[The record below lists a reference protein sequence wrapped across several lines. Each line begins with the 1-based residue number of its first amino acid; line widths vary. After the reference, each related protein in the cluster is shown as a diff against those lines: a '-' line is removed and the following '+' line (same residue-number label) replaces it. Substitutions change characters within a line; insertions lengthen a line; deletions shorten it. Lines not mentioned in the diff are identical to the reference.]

1 VAWLRRILARTLVD
15 AVKRYE
21 RDKRDIGLE
30 RSLEADM
37 DRSASGFAAWLAADQ
52 TSPSGRAERN
62 EELLRMVEALVEL
75 PEEMREVVV
84 LKLTLVGMSAAI
96 VVLLKEIL
104 MFMRVARIRF
114 AARGVLALGI
124 LAWTSPVLLAA
135 GQTERDAQLRTDRH
149 GDPLPSGAAMRLGTV
164 RYRQD
169 ERIERIA
176 YSPDGRYVVTDNGNL
191 GLQVWDARD
200 GRKVRRLDLDVER
213 IHDFAF
219 SPDGKT
225 LVAACLGL
233 DRQKRLVVHRVI
245 FTDFASGR
253 EIARIEGGQDHA
265 ALKLAFAPDGKTIAT
280 IGDTLRCW
288 DVASGKLSFEADLGR
303 AQLREIAFSPDAA
316 SHLVAVS
323 NETVQL
329 WNVIDRR
336 EERQLKDPE
345 GASSSCLAFSPD
357 GKLLAKAAG
366 FEGAVQLWRVADGR
380 PLERLT
386 GKNQSIHSLAFS
398 PDGKHLAATGREGHL
413 SIWDLETGEASEPFA
428 TDDLADGPLA
438 FSPDGRTIATRG
450 GDCVLHFWDR
460 TNGTDR
466 LATPEAH
473 LGTVQALLFLD
484 KGKALVSGSDDHT
497 VRIWDL
503 SGDPARTGRQR
514 AVLKHSGWM
523 RTLALSRN
531 QQWLVTGS
539 SYPSTDKEPVHLWHV
554 PTGKLRRKFPS
565 PGESISP
572 IGARFSDEG
581 DSILVCWNDGKLRSW
596 DIATTGERATPEPKF
611 LGARPQF
618 ASNFARSALFSP
630 DGRRLAVVG
639 NMSGGVHVAEL
650 EQGRELFAVPRG
662 YAVAFSPDGRS
673 LAVAEAT
680 QYQQFKLADGRDY
693 SGMGPDTVVLLVNGI
708 TGQEHHKILVKQAS
722 NIEAVAFSPDGKTLA
737 VGRGWNDPDIHLYNV
752 ADGREVGTVATPPR
766 THTSFALAFTP
777 DGKQLIT
784 GMSDTSILIWNV
796 RQPE

>member
-1 VAWLRRILARTLVD
+1 
-15 AVKRYE
+15 
-21 RDKRDIGLE
+21 
-30 RSLEADM
+30 
-37 DRSASGFAAWLAADQ
+37 
-52 TSPSGRAERN
+52 
-62 EELLRMVEALVEL
+62 
-75 PEEMREVVV
+75 
-84 LKLTLVGMSAAI
+84 MSAAI

-104 MFMRVARIRF
+104 MFMRVARIRS

-149 GDPLPSGAAMRLGTV
+149 GDPLPSGATMRLGTV

-169 ERIERIA
+169 EQIERIA
-176 YSPDGRYVVTDNGNL
+176 YSPDGRYVVTDNGKL

-200 GRKVRRLDLDVER
+200 GRKVRRLDLDVDR

-225 LVAACLGL
+225 LVTACFGL
-233 DRQKRLVVHRVI
+233 DRQKRLVVHRLI
-245 FTDFASGR
+245 FIDFASGR
-253 EIARIEGGQDHA
+253 EIARAEGGQDHA
-265 ALKLAFAPDGKTIAT
+265 AMKLAFAPDGKTIAT
-280 IGDTLRCW
+280 IGNTLRFW
-288 DVASGKLSFEADLGR
+288 DVASGKLSFEANLGR
-303 AQLREIAFSPDAA
+303 KQLRGIAFSPDAA

-323 NETVQL
+323 SETVQV
-329 WNVIDRR
+329 WNVADRR

-345 GASSSCLAFSPD
+345 RSSSSCLAFSPD
-357 GKLLAKAAG
+357 GKTLVRPAG
-366 FEGAVQLWRVADGR
+366 YEGAIRLWRVADGR
-380 PLERLT
+380 PLRRLT

-413 SIWDLETGEASEPFA
+413 SIWNPETGEASEPFA

-438 FSPDGRTIATRG
+438 FSPDGRTIATCG

-460 TNGTDR
+460 TTGTDR

-484 KGKALVSGSDDHT
+484 KGKALISGSDDHT

-503 SGDPARTGRQR
+503 SDDPARTGRQQ
-514 AVLKHSGWM
+514 AVLKHSGWI

-539 SYPSTDKEPVHLWHV
+539 SYPGTDKEPVHLWHV

-581 DSILVCWNDGKLRSW
+581 DSILVCWNDGKLKSW
-596 DIATTGERATPEPKF
+596 DITTTGERAAPEPKF
-611 LGARPQF
+611 LGARPSI
-618 ASNFARSALFSP
+618 ASNFARSAVFSP
-630 DGRRLAVVG
+630 DGRRLAIIG
-639 NMSGGVHVAEL
+639 NTPGGVHVAEL
-650 EQGRELFAVPRG
+650 EQGKELFTVPSG
-662 YAVAFSPDGRS
+662 DAVAFSPDGGS
-673 LAVAEAT
+673 LAVVEAT
-680 QYQQFKLADGRDY
+680 RYQQFKLADGRDY
-693 SGMGPDTVVLLVNGI
+693 NEMGPDTWVLLLDGT
-708 TGQEHHKILVKQAS
+708 TGQERHKFLVKHAS

-752 ADGREVGTVATPPR
+752 VDGREVGTVATPPR
-766 THTSFALAFTP
+766 THISFALAFTP
-777 DGKQLIT
+777 DGKQLVT

-796 RQPE
+796 RKPK